1 VSEQVNEDE
10 FDLASMVEQAHA
22 LASRLDEIDVEAQ
35 QLHEAERVNTV
46 MLNCAAIAQRT
57 RRAATMRSALERH
70 ATTPDGP
77 VGAAVWRQALDNA
90 TYVLDNGPQQFMMRE
105 MLRDAEAER
114 GAKRG
119 GGCLAT
125 VATMALLAI
134 VGAIIAGCGSSLS
147 ESSTCEEFM
156 SASADEQR
164 SITMQ
169 LAEQYEKPAF
179 ATPLG
184 LPAVPY
190 YCAKHGDET
199 LGHYFGEVAQ

>member
-1 VSEQVNEDE
+1 
-10 FDLASMVEQAHA
+10 
-22 LASRLDEIDVEAQ
+22 
-35 QLHEAERVNTV
+35 
-46 MLNCAAIAQRT
+46 
-57 RRAATMRSALERH
+57 
-70 ATTPDGP
+70 
-77 VGAAVWRQALDNA
+77 
-90 TYVLDNGPQQFMMRE
+90 
-105 MLRDAEAER
+105 
-114 GAKRG
+114 
-119 GGCLAT
+119 
-125 VATMALLAI
+125 
-134 VGAIIAGCGSSLS
+134 
-147 ESSTCEEFM
+147 M